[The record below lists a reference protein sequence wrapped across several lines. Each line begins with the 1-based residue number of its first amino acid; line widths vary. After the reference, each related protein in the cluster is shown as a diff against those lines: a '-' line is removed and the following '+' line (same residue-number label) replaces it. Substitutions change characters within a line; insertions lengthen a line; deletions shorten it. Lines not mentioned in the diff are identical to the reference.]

1 MNYKIIYDKGNRL
14 RVRYGAYAFDRYSA
28 MGLEQYLETFDYID
42 DVKIST
48 SNGSVLIYYKE
59 ENKNEVLNQLNQVSK
74 EKLTQIAY
82 PIDEELEKLNRTF
95 KKKVASM
102 VLRKIMMPIIFPQ
115 NIGNLITVLRAYK
128 FVKSGL
134 NSLSNGDIDV
144 NVLDAT
150 SISASIL
157 TGDYATANSIMFLLN
172 FSSLLE
178 DYTMR
183 SANLQLAKSLE
194 INVDSVWVLENDQEV
209 KKPMSLVE
217 KDDIVI
223 VRTGTMIPI
232 DGTIV
237 SGEAMINESSMT
249 GESQSVRKTN
259 GSSVYAGCVV
269 EDGSIN
275 VQVTAIDN
283 QTRISKIIDLIEKSQ
298 DLKAN
303 IQQSAQKAADSIVPF
318 SLLSFAGV
326 YMFTRNITRAMAVLM
341 VDYSCAIK
349 LSTPIA
355 VISAMKEA
363 SLNKIVVKGG
373 KFLEEYA
380 NADTIVFDKT
390 GTLTNATPSLAQIIP
405 FYDYTQDEVLKIAA
419 CLEEDFPHSVA
430 RAIVKSAEMKNI
442 IHEENHAEVEYVVAH
457 GIASKLDGQRAL
469 IGSRH
474 FIEDD
479 EHIKLTDEQTQ
490 ILENRCKEYSNLF
503 LALGNKIIGILSI
516 EDPPREEAKDVIIAL
531 KENGFKNIVMITGDS
546 DVVAQS
552 VCKKLGINHCYSQ
565 VLPDGKYKIIEEL
578 KSQGKKVVM
587 VGDGIN
593 DSPALAR
600 ADVSIAMK
608 DASDIAREV
617 ADITLLSSNL
627 NDLVLLRELSQ
638 KLFKRINSNYDFIVG
653 FNSALIVLGMFGVLS
668 PSTTAL
674 IHNVSTVAISANST
688 RKLLEKQN

>member
-1 MNYKIIYDKGNRL
+1 
-14 RVRYGAYAFDRYSA
+14 
-28 MGLEQYLETFDYID
+28 
-42 DVKIST
+42 
-48 SNGSVLIYYKE
+48 
-59 ENKNEVLNQLNQVSK
+59 
-74 EKLTQIAY
+74 
-82 PIDEELEKLNRTF
+82 
-95 KKKVASM
+95 
-102 VLRKIMMPIIFPQ
+102 
-115 NIGNLITVLRAYK
+115 
-128 FVKSGL
+128 
-134 NSLSNGDIDV
+134 
-144 NVLDAT
+144 
-150 SISASIL
+150 
-157 TGDYATANSIMFLLN
+157 
-172 FSSLLE
+172 
-178 DYTMR
+178 
-183 SANLQLAKSLE
+183 
-194 INVDSVWVLENDQEV
+194 
-209 KKPMSLVE
+209 
-217 KDDIVI
+217 
-223 VRTGTMIPI
+223 
-232 DGTIV
+232 
-237 SGEAMINESSMT
+237 MINESSMT

-419 CLEEDFPHSVA
+419 CLEEHFPHSVA

-546 DVVAQS
+546 D
-552 VCKKLGINHCYSQ
+552 
-565 VLPDGKYKIIEEL
+565 
-578 KSQGKKVVM
+578 
-587 VGDGIN
+587 
-593 DSPALAR
+593 
-600 ADVSIAMK
+600 
-608 DASDIAREV
+608 
-617 ADITLLSSNL
+617 
-627 NDLVLLRELSQ
+627 
-638 KLFKRINSNYDFIVG
+638 
-653 FNSALIVLGMFGVLS
+653 
-668 PSTTAL
+668 
-674 IHNVSTVAISANST
+674 AISM
-688 RKLLEKQN
+688 

>member
-74 EKLTQIAY
+74 EKLKQIAY

-102 VLRKIMMPIIFPQ
+102 VLRKIMIPIIFPQ

-419 CLEEDFPHSVA
+419 CLEEHFPHSVA
-430 RAIVKSAEMKNI
+430 RAIVKCAEMKNI